1 MSELMEESL
10 STLDPGPKDRLRENL
25 DQGAELPCRD
35 RATHAS
41 RLKVLAA
48 LDEVGCAVWQ
58 RFTADACG

>member
-1 MSELMEESL
+1 M
-10 STLDPGPKDRLRENL
+10 
-25 DQGAELPCRD
+25 
-35 RATHAS
+35 HAS